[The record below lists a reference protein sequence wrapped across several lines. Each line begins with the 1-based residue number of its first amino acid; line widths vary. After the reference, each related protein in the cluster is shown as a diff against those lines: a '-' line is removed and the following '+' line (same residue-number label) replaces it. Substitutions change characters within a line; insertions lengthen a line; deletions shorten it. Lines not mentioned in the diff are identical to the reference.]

1 LRRQA
6 IFIAAI
12 ALLAEACS
20 MPAKFGLFGR
30 DDRTDSFNSIS
41 AQNAVFSNT
50 DLAVAS
56 ASTTALLEHDGA
68 SAPWENPLTGARGT
82 ITPLAAVYRDN
93 GIECRD
99 FLASY
104 VRDNAEAWMQGEACR
119 NGFGRW
125 EVRNFKPWRR

>member
-1 LRRQA
+1 
-6 IFIAAI
+6 
-12 ALLAEACS
+12 

-30 DDRTDSFNSIS
+30 DDGTDSFNSIS

-82 ITPLAAVYRDN
+82 ITPHAADYRDN

-119 NGFGRW
+119 NDFGRW